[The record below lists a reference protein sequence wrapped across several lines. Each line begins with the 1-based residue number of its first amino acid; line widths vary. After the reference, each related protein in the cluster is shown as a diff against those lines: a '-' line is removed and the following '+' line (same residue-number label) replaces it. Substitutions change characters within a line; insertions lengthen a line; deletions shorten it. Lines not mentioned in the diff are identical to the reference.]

1 MLWDDWNLSNGHLLI
16 IQIELYRALLFIM
29 YIEKI
34 LSQEVIKITYL
45 QQLEQGYPVSLFLS
59 HRIFDKLRYSLLL
72 LFKELGLTYDVISR

>member
-1 MLWDDWNLSNGHLLI
+1 
-16 IQIELYRALLFIM
+16 M

-72 LFKELGLTYDVISR
+72 FKELGLTYDVILR